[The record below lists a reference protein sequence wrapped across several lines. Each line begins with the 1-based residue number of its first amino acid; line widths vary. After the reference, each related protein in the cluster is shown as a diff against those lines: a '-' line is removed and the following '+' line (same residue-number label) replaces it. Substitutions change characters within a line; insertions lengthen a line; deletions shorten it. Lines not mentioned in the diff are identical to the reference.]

1 MRESKIYDDNRYGR
15 YTNGRMLADV
25 MTAGAAVLAASDTAS
40 VLAGGIP
47 CFFYDG
53 MAVFFI
59 CAAVLLRGAADCFA
73 GFRAWSALPAY
84 DARRGPLLY
93 DGLYG
98 RGRR

>member
-1 MRESKIYDDNRYGR
+1 MKLYDNNRYGR

-25 MTAGAAVLAASDTAS
+25 MTAAAAVLTASDAAS

-47 CFFYDG
+47 YFFYDG

-59 CAAVLLRGAADCFA
+59 CAAILLRGAADCFA
-73 GFRAWSALPAY
+73 GFRAWSALPVY

-93 DGLYG
+93 DGLYDG
-98 RGRR
+98 GGRR